1 MKKKN
6 IKVFILGATGL
17 IGNGLYINL
26 SKRNE
31 LEVYGTTRQ
40 KNQSQFFIPRLRKNL
55 LPDIDATDHNAL
67 LKLLS
72 VMRPDVL
79 INCIG
84 LTKHLP
90 GGVDPL
96 LAIPLNSYLPH
107 YLAAHCKQLGIRFV
121 HISSDCVFSGKNGN
135 YVEGDIPDA
144 TDIYGLS
151 KALGEVNDWSAI
163 TLRTSTIGHEL
174 GSSYGLL
181 DWFLSQHTECF
192 GFKRALFSGIPT
204 VELANIIANYVI
216 PNIHLTGLYH
226 VAGQTISKYE
236 LLSLIAKEYAKVIRI
251 IPEDEFIIDRSLNSE
266 KFSNATGYR
275 PQSWLKLI
283 KMMHQSHQG

>member
-1 MKKKN
+1 MLK
-6 IKVFILGATGL
+6 FIG
-17 IGNGLYINL
+17 
-26 SKRNE
+26 
-31 LEVYGTTRQ
+31 
-40 KNQSQFFIPRLRKNL
+40 
-55 LPDIDATDHNAL
+55 
-67 LKLLS
+67 
-72 VMRPDVL
+72 VMRPNVL

-90 GGVDPL
+90 NGSDPL

-107 YLAAHCKQLGIRFV
+107 YLALHCKQLGIRLV
-121 HISSDCVFSGKNGN
+121 HISSDCVFSGADGN
-135 YVEGDIPDA
+135 YIESDVTDA
-144 TDIYGLS
+144 ADIYGRS
-151 KALGEVNDWSAI
+151 KALGEVNDGSAI

-174 GSSYGLL
+174 SSTYGLL

-192 GFKRALFSGIPT
+192 GYKRALFSGIPT

-251 IPEDEFIIDRSLNSE
+251 IPEDEFTIDRSLNSE

-275 PQSWLKLI
+275 PQSWPKLI